1 MLPRAVSIRPRPLLC
16 LLAIALSLGL
26 SACAER
32 GPQID
37 AKDEGLYLDAGPL
50 TYQVQISREL
60 NPTDIEDRSYF
71 LGLPQGTTPT
81 TPSQEW
87 FGVWLQVKNE
97 GKQVAQTA
105 KHFRVVDTLGH
116 GYEPLQQTIF
126 NPFAY
131 QPQALAPGAFQPA
144 ANSAARTSATQGSL
158 LLFKIDESVSQNRPL
173 LFEILDNDQPDRV
186 VSSVKL
192 DF

>member
-1 MLPRAVSIRPRPLLC
+1 MLPRAVRIRLRPLLC

-32 GPQID
+32 GPQVD
-37 AKDEGLYLDAGPL
+37 AKDEGLYIDAGPL

-60 NPTDIEDRSYF
+60 NPADIEDRSYF
-71 LGLPQGTTPT
+71 AGLPVGTTPT
-81 TPSQEW
+81 TPQQEW

-97 GKQVAQTA
+97 GKQSAQSA
-105 KHFRVVDTLGH
+105 KNFRIVDTLGH
-116 GYEPLQQTIF
+116 AFTPTQLSPA

-131 QPQALAPGAFQPA
+131 QPLTLDPGAFQPA
-144 ANSAARTSATQGSL
+144 ANSAARLSATQGTL
-158 LLFKIDESVSQNRPL
+158 VLFKLDANVSQNRPL
-173 LFEILDNDQPDRV
+173 IFEILDNNTPDRV
-186 VSSVKL
+186 VGSVKI

>member
-1 MLPRAVSIRPRPLLC
+1 MLPRAVRIRLRPLLC

-32 GPQID
+32 GAQVD
-37 AKDEGLYLDAGPL
+37 AKDEGLYIDAGPL

-60 NPTDIEDRSYF
+60 NPADIEDRNYF
-71 LGLPQGTTPT
+71 AGLPVGTTPT
-81 TPSQEW
+81 TPQQEW

-97 GKQVAQTA
+97 GKQPAQLA
-105 KHFRVVDTLGH
+105 KNFRIVDTLGH
-116 GYEPLQQTIF
+116 AFTPIQLSPG

-131 QPQALAPGAFQPA
+131 QPVTLDPGAFQPA
-144 ANSAARTSATQGSL
+144 ANSAARLSATQGTL
-158 LLFKIDESVSQNRPL
+158 VLFKLDANVSQNRPL
-173 LFEILDNDQPDRV
+173 IFEILDNNAPDQV
-186 VSSVKL
+186 VGSVKI